1 MLSQVSD
8 DAFSDTSLNS
18 PFAGR
23 YCESSSAFLLV
34 CKAWLRV
41 ATPLLYHVVVLR
53 SKAQAAALEKSLR
66 GNSVL
71 GQFIKKL
78 RIEGGYGISML
89 KIINAAPN
97 TKEIFISINIW
108 SADNVSGLVKGLPTM
123 DPTRV
128 VLFDSHH
135 NNRNKNSQSLLETL
149 TRCIQTEW
157 KNLVL
162 VFPIIPPFSRLK
174 YR

>member
-1 MLSQVSD
+1 
-8 DAFSDTSLNS
+8 
-18 PFAGR
+18 
-23 YCESSSAFLLV
+23 
-34 CKAWLRV
+34 
-41 ATPLLYHVVVLR
+41 
-53 SKAQAAALEKSLR
+53 
-66 GNSVL
+66 
-71 GQFIKKL
+71 
-78 RIEGGYGISML
+78 ML

-108 SADNVSGLVKGLPTM
+108 SADNVSGLLKGLPTM

-135 NNRNKNSQSLLETL
+135 SSSRNKNSQILLGTL

-162 VFPIIPPFSRLK
+162 VFPIISPFSRLK